1 MPLRE
6 TLEKIRTLPTP
17 PNEETVKMWIMV
29 PILQELG
36 WPSYDVHWEYPVG
49 RGKGRVDAA
58 LEGPKG
64 VAAFIEA
71 KAPGHSLADHVE
83 QVLTYA
89 FQEGANICALST
101 GLEWWLYLPAE
112 TDYPFDERRFA
123 ELHLKKDPVEQLA
136 VDFEA
141 FLGREPLESGEAV
154 KKARQVLKA
163 RRDAEHLDKEV
174 PVIWRGM
181 LTAPDEE
188 LIELVSKRVYEKTNL
203 RPDKRQVEAI
213 FGARVSQ
220 TTYPKSAS
228 KVDKEI
234 KVGKKSGKAL
244 PPKGMKLWGQY
255 YEVKYWI
262 DILNTVVDTLYGR
275 HRENFEPAFKLN
287 YKGQP
292 YVSRNAS
299 DIDRPR
305 RVNDR
310 ALYLDRNIGH
320 QEVKKRAKEFLEAF
334 GYKSS
339 DLEVF
344 E

>member
-36 WPSYDVHWEYPVG
+36 WPSYDVHWEYPVA

-71 KAPGHSLADHVE
+71 KTPGHSLDEHIE
-83 QVLTYA
+83 RVLGYA
-89 FQEGANICALST
+89 LQEGANICALTT

-112 TDYPFDERRFA
+112 SGYSFEERLFA
-123 ELHLKKDPVEQLA
+123 KMRLKEDPVGQLA
-136 VDFEA
+136 DDFIT
-141 FLGREPLESGEAV
+141 FLGRERLVSGEAERRA
-154 KKARQVLKA
+154 KQVLHV
-163 RRDAEHLDKEV
+163 RRELEHLDKEV
-174 PVIWRGM
+174 PAIWRGM
-181 LTAPDEE
+181 LAAPDEE
-188 LIELVSKRVYEKTNL
+188 LIELVSKRVYEKTNF
-203 RPDKRQVEAI
+203 RPTDIQVEAALK
-213 FGARVSQ
+213 GATS
-220 TTYPKSAS
+220 
-228 KVDKEI
+228 
-234 KVGKKSGKAL
+234 KSGRAL

-255 YEVKYWI
+255 QEAKSWI
-262 DILNTVVDTLYGR
+262 AILNIVVDALYER
-275 HRENFEPAFKLN
+275 HGENFEPALKLN
-287 YKGQP
+287 YRGEP

-305 RVNDR
+305 QVNNR
-310 ALYLDRNIGH
+310 ALYLDRNLGH
-320 QEVKKRAKEFLEAF
+320 QEIKQRANEFLEAF
-334 GYKSS
+334 GYKPS

>member
-71 KAPGHSLADHVE
+71 KAPGHSLDEHVE
-83 QVLTYA
+83 RVLDYA
-89 FQEGANICALST
+89 LQEGANICALTT
-101 GLEWWLYLPAE
+101 GLEWRLYLPSE
-112 TDYPFDERRFA
+112 LGYSFEERRFA
-123 ELHLKKDPVEQLA
+123 ELRLKEDPVGQLA
-136 VDFEA
+136 DDFMT
-141 FLGREPLESGEAV
+141 FLGKERLMNGEAERRA
-154 KKARQVLKA
+154 KQVLHV
-163 RRDAEHLDKEV
+163 RRELEHLDKEV
-174 PVIWRGM
+174 PAIWRGM
-181 LTAPDEE
+181 LAAPDED
-188 LIELVSKRVYEKTNL
+188 LIELVSKRVYERTNY
-203 RPDKRQVEAI
+203 RPTGIQVEAALK
-213 FGARVSQ
+213 GATS
-220 TTYPKSAS
+220 
-228 KVDKEI
+228 
-234 KVGKKSGKAL
+234 KSGRAL

-255 YEVKYWI
+255 QEVKSWI
-262 DILNTVVDTLYGR
+262 SILNIVVDALYER
-275 HRENFEPAFKLN
+275 HGENFEPAFKLN
-287 YKGQP
+287 YRGEP

-305 RVNDR
+305 QVNNR
-310 ALYLDRNIGH
+310 ALYLDRNLGH
-320 QEVKKRAKEFLEAF
+320 QEIKQRANEFLEAF

-339 DLEVF
+339 DLEIF